1 MQASA
6 QAGRAMPDKPDDP
19 KAMMMMV
26 YLMVGV
32 ISSSGCIGERFL
44 VARAEAEQ
52 AAELTLR
59 MLAHMAP
66 EPSGLDA

>member
-32 ISSSGCIGERFL
+32 ISSGCIGERFL